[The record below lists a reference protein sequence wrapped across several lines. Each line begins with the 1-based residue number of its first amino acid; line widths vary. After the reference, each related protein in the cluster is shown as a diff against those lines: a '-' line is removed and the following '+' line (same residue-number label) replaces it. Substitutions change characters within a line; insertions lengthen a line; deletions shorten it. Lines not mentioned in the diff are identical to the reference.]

1 MKELANTKDPSR
13 QRLLVSIILATFN
26 EGPYIER
33 CIASLLDQEVCDFDL
48 EILAIDGNSD
58 DGTREILENVAAL
71 DSRVRVLVNEKR
83 KAPFAF
89 NLGLKASRG
98 EYVCIF
104 GSHTVYKR
112 DYISVCLKE
121 LIAHDAV
128 GCGGRVI
135 TRPANNTLPARL
147 VSWALGHPFGSSRKS
162 FRTQPEGFVDTVN
175 YPVILKKA
183 LFQVGGYDEEL
194 CRNQDN
200 DTNQKLRANG
210 YKLFC
215 TWKTQCLY
223 HPKGNIRDLLS
234 YASRNGFWNVV
245 SLKKNFASMGAR
257 HFIPFLFLMGLLFSF
272 VLAVAGVFLASPY
285 RNIFAVPFVTV
296 LGLHLC
302 VGLISA
308 LQIAVRERSLGAL
321 WLPPVFLGFHVAY
334 GLGTLSALVA
344 HARLPTS
351 VYAPLEKT
359 QSEDHVRTDTLPDL

>member
-1 MKELANTKDPSR
+1 MKEPVGTKDPST

-26 EGPYIER
+26 EAPYIER
-33 CIASLLDQEVCDFDL
+33 CIASVLDQETPDFDL
-48 EILAIDGNSD
+48 EILAIDGNSN
-58 DGTREILENVAAL
+58 DGTREILEKVANR
-71 DSRVRVLVNEKR
+71 DSRVRVLVNERR

-89 NLGLKASRG
+89 NLGLKAARG
-98 EYVCIF
+98 KYVCIF

-121 LIAHDAV
+121 LIAHGAV

-147 VSWALGHPFGSSRKS
+147 VSWVLGHPFGSSRKS
-162 FRTQPEGFVDTVN
+162 FRTQSEGFVDTVN

-183 LFQVGGYDEEL
+183 LIQVGGYDEEL

-210 YKLFC
+210 YKLLC

-223 HPKGNIRDLLS
+223 HPKGTIRDLLS
-234 YASRNGFWNVV
+234 YASRNGFWNVI
-245 SLKKNFASMGAR
+245 SLKKNSASMGAR
-257 HFIPFLFLMGLLFSF
+257 HFIPFLFLMGLVCSL
-272 VLAVAGVFLASPY
+272 VLVIVGLSLSSPY
-285 RNIFAVPFVTV
+285 QNIFAVPFVTL
-296 LGLHLC
+296 LGLHLF

-334 GLGTLSALVA
+334 GLGTFSAVVA

-351 VYAPLEKT
+351 VHEPLEKT
-359 QSEDHVRTDTLPDL
+359 QSDECVLR